1 MVIQWPSHIHLYVCV
16 FNIVAFYI
24 MIRWQH
30 SSPPTSYKC
39 QITLH
44 FCTHWWFTLL
54 GHCSPLSAG
63 KPPSP
68 SWNVVYLHLPCAAM
82 VPSQSLTMH
91 ANAAQESCI
100 RHSDQPRGYE
110 TWWFYVHCQM
120 RRIAMQTCCAVRC
133 LYDFMSF
140 AKHINHKSMLGTQG
154 NVMKIIRYCK
164 GRNVLTLGAFG
175 SSQFMQQW

>member
-1 MVIQWPSHIHLYVCV
+1 MCV
-16 FNIVAFYI
+16 YSIL
-24 MIRWQH
+24 
-30 SSPPTSYKC
+30 
-39 QITLH
+39 LH
-44 FCTHWWFTLL
+44 FTSWFADSIHRLPLLINAKSLCTSVPTAWFTLL